1 MDGSDEIL
9 RNSEPSALVSADGI
23 VRRLNDPM
31 ATILG
36 RTPDECTG
44 HHLADLLSEDQ
55 RVQAERLL
63 GQGATGDP
71 YATAVLIF
79 PGYDAAVACLF
90 KAQPLKYGA
99 DGEPLVRMSSLNA
112 QNDLASL
119 LIPFQM
125 AAKVAGVALWMYSPH
140 DHQLRWIGG
149 EPEIASFPPQPALS
163 LSQVIKQV
171 HPEDREALR
180 RLMQPRASVHSPLI
194 EVRLRGEDDAWHNLA
209 CQTRRVA
216 LGYGG
221 PTVIFGTAR
230 DETENRKLADVAEES
245 LRRARSQQLRVELAI
260 ELQKSMLPRLSGGL
274 AGLDVDCRYRP
285 CQDGLDVGGDWYG
298 AFSLP
303 DGAVAVNIGD
313 VQGHDAAAAAL
324 MGQICAVLRAIAEHE
339 PAPGTVLERVNEL
352 LIKTDATRFASC
364 TMLHMDARSG
374 QVTGTTAGH
383 VPVLYVHKD
392 GSFEIMDLSGG
403 PLLGIVSDADY
414 PEESFLLDRDSALVM
429 VTDGVVEG
437 PELTLDAGLRHTGK
451 QAAEALRQGL
461 SSTAI
466 AHRVLETAKTAG
478 HLDDAAVLVLRR
490 P

>member
-1 MDGSDEIL
+1 MDSSREIL
-9 RNSEPSALVSADGI
+9 RNGEPSALVSVDGV

-31 ATILG
+31 ASVLG
-36 RTPDECTG
+36 RAPDECRG
-44 HHLADLLSEDQ
+44 RHLADLLSEDQ
-55 RVQAERLL
+55 RNQVERLL
-63 GQGATGDP
+63 DQGVKDDP

-79 PGYDAAVACLF
+79 PGRDAAVACLF
-90 KAQPLKYGA
+90 KAQSVQGDA
-99 DGEPLVRMSSLNA
+99 GGGPLVRICSLSA
-112 QNDLASL
+112 QEDLSRL

-125 AAKVAGVALWMYSPH
+125 AARVAEVALWMYSPS
-140 DHQLRWIGG
+140 DHRLRWIGG
-149 EPEIASFPPQPALS
+149 ETEIASLPPQPTLS
-163 LSQVIKQV
+163 LSQVIRRV

-180 RLMQPRASVHSPLI
+180 RLMRPRASARSRVI
-194 EVRLRGEDDAWHNLA
+194 EVRVLGEDDAWHHLA
-209 CQTRRVA
+209 CRTRRVE

-221 PTVIFGTAR
+221 PKVIFGTVR
-230 DETENRKLADVAEES
+230 DETENRRLADVAEQS
-245 LRRARSQQLRVELAI
+245 LRRARSQQLRVELAV

-298 AFSLP
+298 AFGLP

-352 LIKTDATRFASC
+352 LIKTDASRFASC
-364 TMLHMDARSG
+364 TMLHMDSRSG
-374 QVTGTTAGH
+374 LITGTTAGH

-392 GSFEIMDLSGG
+392 GTFDVLDLSGG

-414 PEESFLLDRDSALVM
+414 PEESFVLDRDSALVM

-461 SSTAI
+461 SSAAI
-466 AHRVLETAKTAG
+466 AHRVLETAKTLD